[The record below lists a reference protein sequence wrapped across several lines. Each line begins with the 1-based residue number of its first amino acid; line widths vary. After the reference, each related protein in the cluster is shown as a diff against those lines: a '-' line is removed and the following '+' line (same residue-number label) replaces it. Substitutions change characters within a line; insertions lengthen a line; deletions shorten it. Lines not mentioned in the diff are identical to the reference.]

1 MKQKFY
7 PSLFSTCAIA
17 FLMLFSVQSYSQSQG
32 FYIDTVKWTNASSV
46 TVNIRTK
53 SMTNFLAYQ
62 GSIKWDTASLVYAS
76 SAKGTIDPSN
86 LTLSSSDAIT
96 KGEFSYLYFD
106 GSLAAHNVADGVSL
120 FTLTFNVK
128 NNPIATH
135 NNNNIVFSNTPTG
148 LEIDTVDAGGTPAQL
163 FFPALENHTS
173 GYVSFARPPVLSYAA
188 GNITD
193 SVTNR
198 PATCSYQWLESGNPV
213 AGPNS
218 STYPNSP
225 AGNFC
230 LEVTYPNG
238 NKVNCLAGSGN
249 VLPVKLSNFVGKNTE
264 NKNQLNWT
272 TSTELNTNNFVIERS
287 NNGKN
292 FTTIGSVK
300 AIGNSS
306 TAQSYTFED
315 ANILNNNIHY
325 YRLKINDNNGQY
337 SYSNVIIISKENK
350 NNISLY
356 PNPAKG
362 FVTISGDKI
371 ENIVVTNILGKTVLQ
386 QEFNKVSTATLN
398 TTILAKG
405 IYNITVKNA
414 TSTTNVKLIV
424 E

>member
-1 MKQKFY
+1 MKQKLY

-32 FYIDTVKWTNASSV
+32 LYIDTVKWTNASSV

-62 GSIKWDTASLVYAS
+62 GSIKRDTASLVYAS

-128 NNPIATH
+128 NNPTATH

-163 FFPALENHTS
+163 FFPALERHIS

-264 NKNQLNWT
+264 NKNQLTWT

-287 NNGKN
+287 SPIQLV
-292 FTTIGSVK
+292 FIFSVF
-300 AIGNSS
+300 A
-306 TAQSYTFED
+306 
-315 ANILNNNIHY
+315 
-325 YRLKINDNNGQY
+325 
-337 SYSNVIIISKENK
+337 
-350 NNISLY
+350 
-356 PNPAKG
+356 
-362 FVTISGDKI
+362 
-371 ENIVVTNILGKTVLQ
+371 
-386 QEFNKVSTATLN
+386 
-398 TTILAKG
+398 
-405 IYNITVKNA
+405 
-414 TSTTNVKLIV
+414 
-424 E
+424 